1 MSDLHEAL
9 QSIDGVGDATADKIL
24 EVFDQHAMDSVEEGV
39 GEICGKATDGGFC
52 TYPATD
58 CPDHDTGGSDPLLEK
73 AIDAAH
79 EGDDRDAAMY
89 LRRYDSAE

>member
-1 MSDLHEAL
+1 MSADLTTDIQQVNGIGEKKAAEILGILEEH
-9 QSIDGVGDATADKIL
+9 GVGRR
-24 EVFDQHAMDSVEEGV
+24 
-39 GEICGKATDGGFC
+39 
-52 TYPATD
+52 
-58 CPDHDTGGSDPLLEK
+58 DPLLEK